1 MPPSQSGY
9 GNMLSFRPDILC
21 RERAT
26 QSRTKGKREDRAT
39 PFVVRHVSFRGCIQ
53 KNQAA

>member
-9 GNMLSFRPDILC
+9 GNMLSFRSGILC

-39 PFVVRHVSFRGCIQ
+39 PFVVRRVSSRGCIQ